1 LKFFEAVAALFPRAG
16 AFFLFGDSLK
26 RKFIKSISVLFEDI
40 RHEAELVYFDLF
52 PDTTR
57 YPEKWETTFAVYFTA
72 KEIEKRRSILDSLWK
87 INNGGQSRPF
97 LEEVLG
103 GIGKIKVVEN
113 VPVVNPRLVKTVD
126 VAVCDNEVMFCD
138 NELSVCDY
146 RLGDEGFIPSVLR
159 NDISEFY
166 SIPVDRAH
174 WEMCF
179 FVCKNVL
186 RDNLFNISYVEPLQ
200 LNAVWRNYVEY
211 LILKIKP
218 VHSTAIVFIDWI
230 EEEQGND

>member
-1 LKFFEAVAALFPRAG
+1 LRFFDSVAALFPQAR
-16 AFFLFGDSLK
+16 AFFLFVDNFK
-26 RKFIKSISVLFEDI
+26 RKFVKSISVLFEDI

-57 YPEKWETTFAVYFTA
+57 YPEKCEITFAVYFTA
-72 KEIEKRRSILDSLWK
+72 KEIEKRRSIIDSLWK
-87 INNGGQSRPF
+87 INKGGQSWPF
-97 LEEVLG
+97 LEEVLE

-113 VPVVNPRLVKTVD
+113 VPVINPRLVKAVD
-126 VAVCDNEVMFCD
+126 VAVCDNEIMFCD
-138 NELSVCDY
+138 NELAVCDY
-146 RLGDEGFIPSVLR
+146 HLGDDGFIPSVLR
-159 NDISEFY
+159 NDVSEFY
-166 SIPVDRAH
+166 SIPVDQAY

-186 RDNLFNISYVEPLQ
+186 RDNHFNISYVEPLK

-230 EEEQGND
+230 GEEQGND

>member
-1 LKFFEAVAALFPRAG
+1 LKYFEAVVALFPLAR
-16 AFFLFGDSLK
+16 AFFLFVDNIK

-57 YPEKWETTFAVYFTA
+57 CPEKWETTFAVYFTA
-72 KEIEKRRSILDSLWK
+72 KEIEKRRNIIDALWK
-87 INNGGQSRPF
+87 INKGGQSWPF
-97 LEEVLG
+97 LEEVLQ
-103 GIGKIKVVEN
+103 GIDENIRVVEN
-113 VPVVNPRLVKTVD
+113 VPVSDPRSIRVVRL
-126 VAVCDNEVMFCD
+126 AVCGNRIMVCG
-138 NELSVCDY
+138 NRKAVCDY
-146 RLGDEGFIPSVLR
+146 RLDNTPFMPSVLR

-166 SIPVDRAH
+166 TLPYEPYY

-179 FVCKNVL
+179 FVCKEVVRDGRNNIIFVRHL
-186 RDNLFNISYVEPLQ
+186 RINI
-200 LNAVWRNYVEY
+200 VWKNYIEY

-230 EEEQGND
+230 EEN

>member
-1 LKFFEAVAALFPRAG
+1 LKFFEAVVALFPRAR
-16 AFFLFGDSLK
+16 AFFSFVDNLK
-26 RKFIKSISVLFEDI
+26 RRFIKSISVLFEDI

-57 YPEKWETTFAVYFTA
+57 CPEKWESTFAVYFTA
-72 KEIEKRRSILDSLWK
+72 KEIEKRRNIIDSLWK
-87 INNGGQSRPF
+87 INKGGQSWPF
-97 LEEVLG
+97 LQEVLE
-103 GIGKIKVVEN
+103 GIGEIKVVEN

-126 VAVCDNEVMFCD
+126 VAVCDNDIMFCD
-138 NELSVCDY
+138 NELAVCDY
-146 RLGDEGFIPSVLR
+146 RLGDDGFIPSVLR

-166 SIPVDRAH
+166 SIPVNREY

-179 FVCKNVL
+179 FICKNIL
-186 RDNLFNISYVEPLQ
+186 RDNHFNISYVEPLK
-200 LNAVWRNYVEY
+200 LSAVWRNYVEY

-230 EEEQGND
+230 AEGAGE